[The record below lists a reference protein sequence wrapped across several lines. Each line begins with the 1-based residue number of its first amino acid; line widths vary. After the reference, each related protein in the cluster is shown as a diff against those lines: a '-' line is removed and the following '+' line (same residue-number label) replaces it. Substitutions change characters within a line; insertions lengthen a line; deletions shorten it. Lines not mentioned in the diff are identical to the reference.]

1 MKAQCIACGYDANV
15 TMVLDEKSELG
26 ILGTI
31 APKSFCVRCMYSISK
46 AYKNLSDNNHLVIP
60 VEGYDND
67 WSKKKTDP
75 PTRKGD

>member
-1 MKAQCIACGYDANV
+1 MKAQCIACGYDAQV

-26 ILGTI
+26 ALGTI

-60 VEGYDND
+60 AEGYEND
-67 WSKKKTDP
+67 
-75 PTRKGD
+75 